1 MKTSLFGF
9 PLRVRIHGGEC
20 GAVAR
25 ALHHEAKSFS
35 LPAVGKK
42 VFLTTHERKV
52 MSKPTFF
59 KRVALS
65 AIAAMG
71 LSMLSIA
78 PSQASVLGETLTIGA
93 DSSATTAT
101 YSSSITAGETAT
113 AVLAHSFT
121 ATGSTDSVVVQV
133 VQGSS
138 AHQGSLK
145 FFLTDSSLGR
155 STTQEPTYTSN
166 AANDS
171 GTNIIANLTNAQNA
185 NNITSFVVSDS
196 GVTSARRLNTVVS
209 LRLIAPSVAGTYTFD
224 IITSNWNDGQNTN
237 VAASGKIVTWTVTVA
252 AKTVAADASST
263 STLRAGT
270 ARVGQGTKEGTDSA
284 VTATRSVLAAG
295 PAATIWVNLKNA
307 TATADESIIA
317 SVSGPAYLSGA
328 TDTSTRN
335 TANLSITVKN
345 KWLGQAYD
353 TDYTPITVWSN
364 GTAGTATV
372 TISTVS
378 GLTVGTETI
387 NFFGPVTSL
396 AVDTT
401 YNKVLRAGGYATSGI
416 IDLVAKD
423 AKGIGVDGLTI
434 TMVSSNTNAVSS
446 SAIAAACTSYVAAG
460 YPSLAGYYYCDA
472 TTVATSTS
480 GMASTL
486 TYRVVNPAVTTTTE
500 YLTATHAV
508 TLGGSVSSVTFT
520 ANKATYEP
528 GEKITLTATAKD
540 SSGNPVYDGAAG
552 PTGIVVTKA
561 LGGTLTMNA
570 YYDGV
575 STSQKRSSVDPR
587 SFTTGNEVYAPATA
601 GNFTFSYTYGTY
613 SEKNASLTLTVSDDA
628 ATAAAAA
635 ASDAAAEAI
644 DAANAATDAA
654 NLAAEAADAATVAA
668 EEARDAADAATAA
681 VEELA
686 TQVATLMAALKA
698 QITTLAN
705 TVAKIAKKVKA

>member
-1 MKTSLFGF
+1 
-9 PLRVRIHGGEC
+9 
-20 GAVAR
+20 
-25 ALHHEAKSFS
+25 
-35 LPAVGKK
+35 
-42 VFLTTHERKV
+42 
-52 MSKPTFF
+52 MSRTTFF

-71 LSMLSIA
+71 LSMLSIV
-78 PSQASVLGETLTIGA
+78 PSQAAILGETLSIGA
-93 DSSATTAT
+93 DSSATTTT
-101 YSSSITAGETAT
+101 YASSITAGETAT

-133 VQGSS
+133 VQSS
-138 AHQGSLK
+138 AAHQGSLK

-155 STTQEPTYTSN
+155 STTQEPAYTSN
-166 AANDS
+166 AANS
-171 GTNIIANLTNAQNA
+171 SATNIIANLTNAQNSS
-185 NNITSFVVSDS
+185 NITEFVVSDS
-196 GVTSARRLNTVVS
+196 GVASARRINTVVS
-209 LRLIAPSVAGTYTFD
+209 VRLIAPSVAGTYTFD
-224 IITSNWNDGQNTN
+224 IVTSNWNDGQSTPT
-237 VAASGKIVTWTVTVA
+237 ASTGKIATWTVTVA
-252 AKTVAADASST
+252 AKTVTADASST
-263 STLRAGT
+263 STLRAGS

-284 VTATRSVLAAG
+284 VIATRSVLAAG

-335 TANLSITVKN
+335 TSNLSITVKN

-378 GLTVGTETI
+378 GLLIGTETV
-387 NFFGPVTSL
+387 NFFGPVTGI
-396 AVDTT
+396 AIDTV
-401 YNKVLRAGGYATSGI
+401 YNKILRSGGFATSGI
-416 IDLVAKD
+416 IDVFATD
-423 AKGIGVDGLTI
+423 AKGVGVDGLTI
-434 TMVSSNTNAVSS
+434 TMISSNTNAVSS
-446 SAIAAACTSYVAAG
+446 SALTAACTSYVAAG

-486 TYRVVNPAVTTTTE
+486 TYRVVNPAVTTSTS
-500 YLTATHAV
+500 YLTVDHAV
-508 TLGGSVSSVTFT
+508 TLGGSVSSVVFT
-520 ANKATYEP
+520 SDKETYQP
-528 GEKITLTATAKD
+528 GEKMILTATAKD
-540 SSGNPVYDGAAG
+540 SLGNPVYDGAAG
-552 PTGIVVTKA
+552 PTSIVVNKV

-575 STSQKRSSVDPR
+575 STSQKRSSLNPR
-587 SFTTGNEVYAPATA
+587 SFTTGNEIYAPNVA
-601 GNFTFSYTYGTY
+601 GTFTISYTYGTY
-613 SEKNASLTLTVSDDA
+613 SEKNASLTRTVSDDA
-628 ATAAAAA
+628 ATAAANA